1 MLSHLEVN
9 IEVSDVS
16 IKTIESNDCKEI
28 LGDNRDAN
36 DMLATT

>member
-36 DMLATT
+36 DILATT